1 MCLQE
6 ICILGMWDK
15 KSGGRGGGE
24 GGIFPCRGTPILN
37 EPVSQYSRWVNL
49 SKTDDNDRTHGNNAN
64 ALS

>member
-1 MCLQE
+1 MLE
-6 ICILGMWDK
+6 DWRRSSVFDNVFTGNMYI
-15 KSGGRGGGE
+15 
-24 GGIFPCRGTPILN
+24 GIFSCRGTPILN

>member
-1 MCLQE
+1 
-6 ICILGMWDK
+6 MWDK
-15 KSGGRGGGE
+15 KSGGGGGE